1 MGSHRWRMYNVGEP
15 IGGWKSGV
23 QYGGFAFSQHKRTRK
38 AFLDKQ
44 EVWPLSRWLGHKA
57 EIIG

>member
-1 MGSHRWRMYNVGEP
+1 MYNVGEP
-15 IGGWKSGV
+15 IGGWKRGV